1 MSIQVKGPSVG
12 YWDEGTKEN
21 EDDNDDGPD
30 SKLLKAS
37 EIGKIFTQQQDHQQC
52 QFQNTQNMLTMLTC

>member
-1 MSIQVKGPSVG
+1 MMLVTN
-12 YWDEGTKEN
+12 Y
-21 EDDNDDGPD
+21 DDGPD

-52 QFQNTQNMLTMLTC
+52 QFQSTLNIITMLTC

>member
-1 MSIQVKGPSVG
+1 MKVPMKMRMTAMLVTN
-12 YWDEGTKEN
+12 Y
-21 EDDNDDGPD
+21 DDGPD